1 MLNEDFDII
10 LAMLTHNECLDLW
23 RKRERSADV
32 DEWLSK
38 RLPGTDISQVPIIG
52 SGVWWIIPLV
62 QGAMP
67 YRFKLRDIR
76 GKDFLS
82 VKASPG
88 APMPLYVPQQ
98 SKDKSHIII
107 CEGEVDALS
116 WNAAGFHAASIVRG
130 ASGAVK
136 DVKENLAYVLSYST
150 IYIAMDSDEPG
161 RKAADQL
168 ADILPPTRWKRIELP
183 YKDANEAHMTL
194 GLEAWKGFAQG
205 AIEVSRGATRSTVT
219 HLGDLKVEDAYKSL
233 EGYKCGFKAIDETLH
248 GLRPGELTI
257 MTGDTG
263 CGKTTL
269 SLNIITRIAK
279 EAPVFIASQEMSW
292 QSLARKIMA
301 QKGLAF
307 GSGKQPVIPTAIKE
321 WIKKSN
327 IYLNPEGS
335 EITLASLKKDLD
347 FAATIGGIKV
357 ALVEDLGGLTAG
369 VSEGYEAYEIV
380 CRELRATAQRLGI
393 HIMLVAHLK
402 QTGGEELSLHQ
413 LKGSSGI
420 KQLADNVVGVIRLN
434 RSDAAKS
441 GTKLRVLKNRVF
453 GVEGEHNM
461 TYNADTETYADI
473 TTTWTRS

>member
-1 MLNEDFDII
+1 
-10 LAMLTHNECLDLW
+10 MLTHSECLDFW

-52 SGVWWIIPLV
+52 CGVWWIIPLLE
-62 QGAMP
+62 GAMP
-67 YRFKLRDIR
+67 RRFKLRDAR
-76 GKDFLS
+76 AKEFVFAAKTPPD
-82 VKASPG
+82 
-88 APMPLYVPQQ
+88 APTPLFVPQP
-98 SKDKSHIII
+98 SKDKSHIIV

-130 ASGAVK
+130 ASGAVR
-136 DVKENLAYVLSYST
+136 DVKENLAYVLSHNT
-150 IYIAMDSDEPG
+150 IYIAMDSDVHG
-161 RKAADQL
+161 NKAAEAL
-168 ADILPPTRWKRIELP
+168 ADILPPTRWRRIELP

-194 GLEAWKGFAQG
+194 GLAQWQGFAQG
-205 AIEVSRGATRSTVT
+205 AIEVARGATRSTVT
-219 HLGDLKVEDAYKSL
+219 HLGDLRIEDAYMSL

-301 QKGLAF
+301 QKGLSF
-307 GSGKQPVIPTAIKE
+307 GSGRQPVIPAAIKE

-335 EITLASLKKDLD
+335 EITLTSLKKDLE

-369 VSEGYEAYEIV
+369 VSDGYEAYEIV

-402 QTGGEELSLHQ
+402 QTSGEELSLHQ

-420 KQLADNVVGVIRLN
+420 KQLADNVIGVVRCN
-434 RSDAAKS
+434 RQDASKD

-453 GVEGEHNM
+453 GAEGEHYM
-461 TYNADTETYADI
+461 SYNVDTETFTDI
-473 TTTWTRS
+473 TKTWTRA